1 MNRVQVRFLERY
13 KFLKV
18 RQKEE
23 EEEEKGGRRKEEEE
37 KQRRSSKKL
46 DKKRVWGICS
56 NIIFLQLRCLIQFQE
71 VLGVFFDEG
80 YFFL

>member
-1 MNRVQVRFLERY
+1 MNRAQARSLERH
-13 KFLKV
+13 KPLKA

-46 DKKRVWGICS
+46 DKKRVWGTCS
-56 NIIFLQLRCLIQFQE
+56 NTISLQLRCLTQFQE
-71 VLGVFFDEG
+71 ALGVPFDEG
-80 YFFL
+80 HLFL